1 MRSSLRPWKEN
12 LCFLDARRRPR
23 RVVPLKPLAA
33 EDLGLTPVLVEA
45 GEPELGTEIRVVSE
59 WAGSGQHEMKRAAP
73 EQ

>member
-1 MRSSLRPWKEN
+1 M
-12 LCFLDARRRPR
+12 
-23 RVVPLKPLAA
+23 PLKPLAA

-59 WAGSGQHEMKRAAP
+59 WAGSVQHEVKRAVP